1 MLVTIIFR
9 NSAAKMQRLNYF
21 TVIIIRDQSE
31 VAYLSDN
38 LFNRNLAP
46 EGNDHNPKFIKFQ
59 LQRACKV
66 IELRSLLEW
75 NIHHIQPICTF
86 VLQQGDWNLQIYI
99 CVDNSLQAHNSNQ
112 WGIELDLAQNIS
124 KINYLLAKIWNNFN
138 TWPLIGSLEE
148 PAL

>member
-46 EGNDHNPKFIKFQ
+46 EGNDHNPNFIKFQ
-59 LQRACKV
+59 LKRACKV
-66 IELRSLLEW
+66 IELRSLLEME
-75 NIHHIQPICTF
+75 NVSHRTY
-86 VLQQGDWNLQIYI
+86 LYI
-99 CVDNSLQAHNSNQ
+99 CITTGWLEPSNYIYMLIIDYKCIILINEAVSL
-112 WGIELDLAQNIS
+112 ICP
-124 KINYLLAKIWNNFN
+124 KILVKLV
-138 TWPLIGSLEE
+138 TC
-148 PAL
+148 

>member
-46 EGNDHNPKFIKFQ
+46 EGNDYNPNFIKFQ
-59 LQRACKV
+59 LKHACKV
-66 IELRSLLEW
+66 IELRSLLEME
-75 NIHHIQPICTF
+75 HTSHTTY
-86 VLQQGDWNLQIYI
+86 LYI
-99 CVDNSLQAHNSNQ
+99 CITTL
-112 WGIELDLAQNIS
+112 
-124 KINYLLAKIWNNFN
+124 
-138 TWPLIGSLEE
+138 
-148 PAL
+148 